1 MIPINKPWLDA
12 EEKTEIIQV
21 LEDNVLT
28 SAARDSGKGVQDFET
43 ELRKFLKVKHVSSCY
58 SGTSAL
64 YAALIA
70 TDIKKGDEILVPSFT
85 FVASTKFIL
94 AMGAKPIFV
103 DINLNPVTVCYS
115 PIILLLLSSNNN
127 RVSRKYLSNATS
139 GRLIYDIY

>member
-1 MIPINKPWLDA
+1 MIPINKPWLNA

-28 SAARDSGKGVQDFET
+28 SAARDRGKGVQDFET
-43 ELRKFLKVKHVSSCY
+43 ELRKFLKVKHVSSRY

-64 YAALIA
+64 CAALIA

-94 AMGAKPIFV
+94 AMDAKPIFV
-103 DINLNPVTVCYS
+103 DINLNPVTQYVIHQSFCYC
-115 PIILLLLSSNNN
+115 
-127 RVSRKYLSNATS
+127 YLVTTIELVEN
-139 GRLIYDIY
+139 IYLMPRAGD